1 MEEGRNSVDRVL
13 PGRNRWC
20 GWEER
25 GRVDVR
31 QVRVIDGS
39 RRVGR
44 RGREDL
50 DRARDTARDVLRYPV
65 GRIGRRRVEV
75 EGRATLRV
83 QEDGVEMSGEV
94 DCVAGSGALQEGD
107 V

>member
-25 GRVDVR
+25 GRVDVQ
-31 QVRVIDGS
+31 QVRVIDGCWWDW
-39 RRVGR
+39 
-44 RGREDL
+44 GREDL
-50 DRARDTARDVLRYPV
+50 DRTRDTTRDVLRDPV
-65 GRIGRRRVEV
+65 SRIGRRRVEV

-83 QEDGVEMSGEV
+83 QEDGVGLRGEV